1 MRRHFQAASG
11 LPARSVWADTF
22 GRAGARSGQFL
33 LILAAVT
40 VTVYGLL
47 QIRLVV
53 VAALVA
59 LILAAAVGPVVRF
72 LRSHGWPGSLATIT
86 TFLAILIVLS
96 GVTTGIVFAIR
107 SEWDELVSSARAG
120 WEQLQEFI
128 QSGPI
133 PIEQGQIDTAL
144 QAVIGFV
151 TSEAMGRSALSGLS
165 IAAEFL
171 TGFLLMAVILFFFLK
186 DGERMWWFLLRWFP
200 RRTRNRME
208 LSGNR
213 AMAVLGGYVRGT
225 ATVAAADSIVIGIAL
240 LVLQVPLALPL
251 ALIVFIGA
259 FIPLIGATIAGILAA
274 LVALVANGP
283 INALIVV
290 GVVVLVQELEGDFL
304 QPVVMGQALKLHALV
319 VLIALTAG
327 TILGGIIGAVLGVP
341 LTAVAWATIKVWT
354 RNDSGEAEAS
364 SRSGARAGIR
374 GRTVQRAG
382 SPVTG

>member
-1 MRRHFQAASG
+1 M
-11 LPARSVWADTF
+11 F

-72 LRSHGWPGSLATIT
+72 LRGHGWPGSLATIT

-133 PIEQGQIDTAL
+133 PIEQGQIDAAL

-186 DGERMWWFLLRWFP
+186 DGDRIWWFLLRWFP
-200 RRTRNRME
+200 RRTRNRLE

-354 RNDSGEAEAS
+354 RYDSGEAETS
-364 SRSGARAGIR
+364 SRSRPRAGIRTRTGTR